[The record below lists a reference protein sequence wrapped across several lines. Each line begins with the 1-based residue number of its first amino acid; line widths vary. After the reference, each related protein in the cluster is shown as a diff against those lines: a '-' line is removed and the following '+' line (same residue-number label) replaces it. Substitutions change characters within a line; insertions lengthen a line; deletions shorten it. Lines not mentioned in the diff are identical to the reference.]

1 MLDHQ
6 RRDDDTGFQQNGDTG
21 KRVHGVLGWDKV
33 APESMAMY
41 QSGPGYYR
49 VASKPEAEARMWMI
63 AGIAG
68 GIQTWWHVV
77 GAYHD
82 DRRIYRTPEAVTTW
96 WANNQRYLVDRTP
109 VANVGVIW
117 SQQNTDFFEHP
128 EKAIPVYTA
137 AALAGKP
144 LPVYGDGSNRREW
157 LYVGDFARAVRI
169 AMEPVE
175 PGETYNIGGGH
186 ELANLELAKRI
197 CALAGAPESLIAF
210 VEDRPGHDF
219 RYAHGVGPAEGRSDG
234 SRRRRSTRG
243 WPRRSNGSA
252 RTRTG

>member
-21 KRVHGVLGWDKV
+21 KRVHGVLGWDKL

-96 WANNQRYLVDRTP
+96 WASNQRYLVDRTP

-117 SQQNTDFFEHP
+117 SQQNTDFFGRDDPGALVDQPYTGFMHALVRARIP
-128 EKAIPVYTA
+128 YLPIHIDDLDRNGTTLRVAILPNVGALSDAQA
-137 AALAGKP
+137 ASIRRFVQSGGSVLATGRTSLYNEWGEPRTDFALAD
-144 LPVYGDGSNRREW
+144 LFRSHW
-157 LYVGDFARAVRI
+157 VGDV
-169 AMEPVE
+169 P
-175 PGETYNIGGGH
+175 
-186 ELANLELAKRI
+186 
-197 CALAGAPESLIAF
+197 
-210 VEDRPGHDF
+210 RPGRPAAD
-219 RYAHGVGPAEGRSDG
+219 AHTYMRLS
-234 SRRRRSTRG
+234 S
-243 WPRRSNGSA
+243 
-252 RTRTG
+252 